1 MMKIFRWLL
10 CHLLSILI
18 ILSVVLIYVFRSE
31 LKEDFYRLS
40 GNSSVSS
47 DSIPD
52 GADRDPPEQ
61 PVQQPK
67 SNITGK
73 TEKSNPQQANR
84 EPVNRAASST
94 AWGDRVTPGRQG
106 ENHGAAAKAPPTPAA
121 SDPWN
126 EVLPATVS
134 NSAPAA
140 TAASQQPQEAVNSAG
155 NFPPDDYD
163 PESAGQGSPGKGISD
178 AGNLEL
184 VDAAPQGA
192 PEPASSSAQQ
202 TADNP
207 QANEYLR
214 ALEDVRQLYW
224 SGKTGAARAAYEKLM
239 FDYPEQP
246 EAAAE
251 LGNIFLRQ
259 GDRKGAS
266 WAYQNAI
273 PRYLNL
279 HREEEAINL
288 MRFISQYDPAIADSL
303 QKKYW

>member
-1 MMKIFRWLL
+1 MKIFRWLL
-10 CHLLSILI
+10 CHLLSIII
-18 ILSVVLIYVFRSE
+18 ILSVILIYIFRGE

-40 GNSSVSS
+40 GNSTVSS
-47 DSIPD
+47 DAIHGSD
-52 GADRDPPEQ
+52 DRQLAEQ
-61 PVQQPK
+61 PLQQPE
-67 SNITGK
+67 SNITGQA
-73 TEKSNPQQANR
+73 EKSTRQKDNR
-84 EPVNRAASST
+84 EPAKGAASST
-94 AWGDRVTPGRQG
+94 AWGDRVMPGRQG
-106 ENHGAAAKAPPTPAA
+106 GEQGTVANTLPAAAAK
-121 SDPWN
+121 DPWS
-126 EVLPATVS
+126 EVLPSTVG

-140 TAASQQPQEAVNSAG
+140 STASQQPQAAVDSAA
-155 NFPPDDYD
+155 NFPPENYD
-163 PESAGQGSPGKGISD
+163 PESAGQVMS
-178 AGNLEL
+178 GNSRSEIGNSGLA
-184 VDAAPQGA
+184 DAAP
-192 PEPASSSAQQ
+192 PEASGQAGSSVEE
-202 TADNP
+202 TADTP
-207 QANEYLR
+207 QADEYYR

-224 SGKTGAARAAYEKLM
+224 SGKTGAAREAYEKLM

-288 MRFISQYDPAIADSL
+288 MRFISQFDPAIADSL

>member
-10 CHLLSILI
+10 CHLLSII
-18 ILSVVLIYVFRSE
+18 IIVSVILIYIFRVE

-40 GNSSVSS
+40 GNSTVSS
-47 DSIPD
+47 DTIHASD
-52 GADRDPPEQ
+52 NSQLTEQ
-61 PVQQPK
+61 PVQQPE
-67 SNITGK
+67 SNSTGQVEQS
-73 TEKSNPQQANR
+73 TRQQDNGKPAKG
-84 EPVNRAASST
+84 AASSI
-94 AWGDRVTPGRQG
+94 AWGDRVIPGRQAG
-106 ENHGAAAKAPPTPAA
+106 EQGAVADAPPATAAK
-121 SDPWN
+121 DPWS
-126 EVLPATVS
+126 EVLPATVG

-140 TAASQQPQEAVNSAG
+140 STASQQPRAAVDSAS
-155 NFPPDDYD
+155 NFPPENYD
-163 PESAGQGSPGKGISD
+163 PESAGQSMT
-178 AGNLEL
+178 GNGRSEIGNSRLA
-184 VDAAPQGA
+184 DAAPPKASGQAGSGA
-192 PEPASSSAQQ
+192 EE
-202 TADNP
+202 TADTP
-207 QANEYLR
+207 QANEYYR

-224 SGKTGAARAAYEKLM
+224 NGKTGAARAAYEKLM